1 MIKKDQSEVIR
12 ELQERLCWEQYEKE
26 RLYQSLKK
34 QKQGGEQDVQPK
46 TYSKT
51 M

>member
-1 MIKKDQSEVIR
+1 MFKKDPNDVIR

-26 RLYQSLKK
+26 KLYQSLK
-34 QKQGGEQDVQPK
+34 QTKQGDAGVQPK